1 MRAMRAVLAEIIGL
15 FVDDGALALAL
26 ALVAWCAAVGLA
38 VALRPGLAGAVAG
51 AALLAGCVAILL
63 GNVARAARRR
73 ASVA

>member
-1 MRAMRAVLAEIIGL
+1 MRAIRAVLAEIIGL

-26 ALVAWCAAVGLA
+26 VAWCAAVGLV
-38 VALRPGLAGAVAG
+38 VALRPGLAGAAAG

-73 ASVA
+73 SSAA